1 MLKVEL
7 TDFTLADILEIVAD
21 LRRQGYKQGTDFDFA
36 YFPEKIESDN
46 FVYHTKQERKLEF
59 TFYDDQLGLLFKLK
73 LGQ

>member
-46 FVYHTKQERKLEF
+46 FVYHTTR
-59 TFYDDQLGLLFKLK
+59 T
-73 LGQ
+73 